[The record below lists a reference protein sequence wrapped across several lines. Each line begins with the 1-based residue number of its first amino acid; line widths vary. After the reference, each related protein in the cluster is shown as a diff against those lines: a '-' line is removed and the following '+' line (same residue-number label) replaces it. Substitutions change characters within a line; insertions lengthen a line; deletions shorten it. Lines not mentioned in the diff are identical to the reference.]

1 MSIPIKYPLSIYLSS
16 LFGQEGWVFWPGSFL
31 RFYAPRGSRDQ
42 KKRKKER
49 GQYPTIFT
57 EQDWTLKDWLYGQ
70 EAEEEK
76 LSLRNKRGKSRAGK
90 MGPFF
95 PLR

>member
-1 MSIPIKYPLSIYLSS
+1 M
-16 LFGQEGWVFWPGSFL
+16 FAQEGWIFGRGSFL
-31 RFYAPRGSRDQ
+31 RFYGLRGIKSRDQ

-49 GQYPTIFT
+49 GQYPTILT

-76 LSLRNKRGKSRAGK
+76 LSLRNKRGKSGEGE
-90 MGPFF
+90 MGPFL
-95 PLR
+95 PIR